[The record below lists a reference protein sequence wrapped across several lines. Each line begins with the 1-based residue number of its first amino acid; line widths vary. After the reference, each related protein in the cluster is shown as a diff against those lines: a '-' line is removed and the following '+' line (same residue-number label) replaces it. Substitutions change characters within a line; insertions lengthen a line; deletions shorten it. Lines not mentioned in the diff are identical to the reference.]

1 MNYCSPSVC
10 LSVHPVSPVDS
21 KHVYKVEV
29 TGNETVKIV
38 FRASL
43 LKVDRF
49 MSNQDQNDVRP
60 ILHISSNTFH
70 QQKRF
75 VLR

>member
-1 MNYCSPSVC
+1 
-10 LSVHPVSPVDS
+10 
-21 KHVYKVEV
+21 
-29 TGNETVKIV
+29 
-38 FRASL
+38 
-43 LKVDRF
+43 